1 METSRLTQQ
10 KKKKKEE
17 QRTSIKTVIS
27 AYESAN
33 NRVGGDVWFES
44 FTIKLTSSSWSEKN
58 NEI

>member
-1 METSRLTQQ
+1 MEKN
-10 KKKKKEE
+10 KKKK
-17 QRTSIKTVIS
+17 VIS

-44 FTIKLTSSSWSEKN
+44 FIIKLTSSAWSEKN